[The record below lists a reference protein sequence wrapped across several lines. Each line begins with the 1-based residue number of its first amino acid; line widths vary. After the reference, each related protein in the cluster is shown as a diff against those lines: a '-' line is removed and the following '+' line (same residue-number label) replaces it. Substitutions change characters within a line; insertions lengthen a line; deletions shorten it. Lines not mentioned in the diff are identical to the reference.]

1 MKYFLILFSVFTF
14 GQASN
19 QMVTFT
25 AAQSLWFSLN
35 AGQSAVTSNQCM
47 TKNDAL
53 TKYNLSSS
61 AMSAYANNQLVP
73 RCVWVSGASYVEYV
87 RTNGYMTGA
96 LVCPQFGNYVGSVF
110 RQNGTGRYFTNSALT
125 TPFNGNNLYY
135 GLGYV
140 SDGSYYNNVQID
152 NNGYETNGYDCGF

>member
-1 MKYFLILFSVFTF
+1 MKYLLILFSAFTF

-25 AAQSLWFSLN
+25 AAQSLGFSLN

-61 AMSAYANNQLVP
+61 AMSSYATNQLVP
-73 RCVWVSGASYVEYV
+73 KSVWVNAVPIGFAFSNVSGSPLSYVCTLPINATFYSYSSILAV
-87 RTNGYMTGA
+87 NSVMYLDSSMTTFLNGG
-96 LVCPQFGNYVGSVF
+96 
-110 RQNGTGRYFTNSALT
+110 
-125 TPFNGNNLYY
+125 NLYLHY
-135 GLGYV
+135 GSLGV
-140 SDGSYYNNVQID
+140 KVNNVGVITEIL
-152 NNGYETNGYDCGF
+152 NCP